1 MEYNMGHL
9 PLNGLLIFP
18 SDFGCWV
25 IVVMKETIAGS
36 GEKLG
41 LLSGRRFRKFHRDRS
56 IATLHLNF
64 S

>member
-1 MEYNMGHL
+1 MQYNMGDL

-18 SDFGCWV
+18 LDFDCWV

>member
-1 MEYNMGHL
+1 MGDL

-25 IVVMKETIAGS
+25 IMEMKEITAGN

-41 LLSGRRFRKFHRDRS
+41 LLSGRRFRKSHTDRS
-56 IATLHLNF
+56 IVALHLNF